1 MEEKGTFD
9 SLVSDLRQ
17 NEKEALLEKIQSH
30 PAVSSAPLN
39 DEALEEKPE
48 SLEDRYFALPLF
60 LRMWYWLL
68 GLFSGRPPVDMYLNA
83 LISSEGRHIRE
94 RYPGIFDYEQNLL
107 QHKCRQ
113 ELQNLKE
120 ASRFFYAALDS
131 SFQRDKGAFFG
142 YLGSL
147 TMPKVHENLVHGSDP
162 DRISAEHPAESDSKL
177 RAQALEFIESK
188 LNSIPEGARDAMYE
202 NSRSLF
208 LIKTLSSFLF
218 DRLLMSF
225 THVKEKDGKNEGGEN
240 AVCLVTLVRAQLIE
254 LANILYSFKTIPPP
268 DVLSSLFVFSM
279 AEQRDDGAFHHDAE
293 LQLFLQK
300 AERSLDV
307 IRNFNKNIPLAKIIR
322 CACRDFS
329 WKPQELSGGEDWFLV
344 YKSYWLDLSAE
355 HFSAWIQSRKN
366 AELLHSFTSYFDG
379 AVLIPLESA
388 ASEENP
394 DGMPLESAS
403 SLSFLLTFHKQIF
416 MADIN
421 TVIRP
426 ILVDGDFYK
435 KENRAEFL
443 EAYNI
448 IIKLDDEI
456 KQFNASLSPSG
467 EYGKLWMQIA
477 GDLQSIPVRRR
488 KTQTLLDEV
497 HTRAGKII
505 DEAKRG
511 LFMMQNVLAGIINHD
526 ETSPYDTLANFAKL
540 AGKGSTFTDGLNR
553 SIQNIKTAINI
564 IEDIREAAED

>member
-17 NEKEALLEKIQSH
+17 NEKNALLEKIQSQ
-30 PAVSSAPLN
+30 PALSAAPLN
-39 DEALEEKPE
+39 EETHDEKHEALEECYA
-48 SLEDRYFALPLF
+48 SLPLL
-60 LRMWYWLL
+60 LRVWYWLL
-68 GLFSGRPPVDMYLNA
+68 GLFSGKTPVDMYLNA
-83 LISSEGRHIRE
+83 RVISEGRHISE
-94 RYPGIFDYEQNLL
+94 RYPGVFDYEQNLL
-107 QHKCRQ
+107 QYRCRK

-131 SFQRDKGAFFG
+131 SIQRDKGAFFG

-147 TMPKVHENLVHGSDP
+147 TMPKLHESLLHGSDP
-162 DRISAEHPAESDSKL
+162 ERLSAEQPAESDSKL
-177 RAQALEFIESK
+177 RVQALEFVESK
-188 LNSIPEGARDAMYE
+188 LNEIPEDSRETMYE

-208 LIKTLSSFLF
+208 FIKTLSSFLF

-225 THVKEKDGKNEGGEN
+225 SQVKEKDGKNAEGEN
-240 AVCLVTLVRAQLIE
+240 AVCLVTLVRAQLID
-254 LANILYSFKTIPPP
+254 LANILYSFKAIPPP
-268 DVLSSLFVFSM
+268 DVLSSLFIFSL
-279 AEQRDDGAFHHDAE
+279 AEKGDDEASLRDTE

-307 IRNFNKNIPLAKIIR
+307 IRNFNKNIPLVRIIR

-329 WKPQELSGGEDWFLV
+329 WRPQELSGGEDWFLV
-344 YKSYWLDLSAE
+344 YKNYWLDLTAD
-355 HFSAWIQSRKN
+355 HFSAWIQSRRN
-366 AELLHSFTSYFDG
+366 AELLHSFISYFEG
-379 AVLIPLESA
+379 ATLIPLEGA

-394 DGMPLESAS
+394 DGMPLENAS

-456 KQFNASLSPSG
+456 KQFNAKLLPSG

-497 HTRAGKII
+497 NACAEKIV

-526 ETSPYDTLANFAKL
+526 ETSSYDTLENFAKL
-540 AGKGSTFTDGLNR
+540 AGKGPTFTDGLNR
-553 SIQNIKTAINI
+553 SIQNIKMAINI
-564 IEDIREAAED
+564 IEDIREAAEE